1 MPLFSAAWE
10 IVKMVLM
17 VVARYH
23 RFEKFSQKLCHLWDN
38 HNHHL
43 SHITNTITIIQ
54 SQWPSQP
61 HHTTPR
67 PLHAHSWIRAPW
79 HSLLRA
85 YAPSKQKMSMLTSFL
100 DKSCF
105 CWSLPVWSG
114 TQNTVQGQIVT
125 ANDKLVQMRNSGSL
139 LQIRYYHKFYNYQ
152 SLVLL
157 VSHRIAAQADIVVF
171 LPAVEFVWKS
181 IWLNLQEVS
190 TCHMVFTDNCAS
202 TNQNSNYL
210 VWVWTESSWFKI
222 QSNLI
227 KLQSKLKLSG
237 LSLVESSWFK
247 IQFGDCKLLKF
258 VCPHLCFHLWRA
270 KFALL
275 KMS

>member
-1 MPLFSAAWE
+1 
-10 IVKMVLM
+10 
-17 VVARYH
+17 
-23 RFEKFSQKLCHLWDN
+23 
-38 HNHHL
+38 
-43 SHITNTITIIQ
+43 
-54 SQWPSQP
+54 
-61 HHTTPR
+61 
-67 PLHAHSWIRAPW
+67 
-79 HSLLRA
+79 
-85 YAPSKQKMSMLTSFL
+85 
-100 DKSCF
+100 
-105 CWSLPVWSG
+105 
-114 TQNTVQGQIVT
+114 
-125 ANDKLVQMRNSGSL
+125 MRNSGSL

-157 VSHRIAAQADIVVF
+157 VSHCIAAQADIVVF

-210 VWVWTESSWFKI
+210 VWVWAESSWFKI

-247 IQFGDCKLLKF
+247 IQIEDCKFLSLF
-258 VCPHLCFHLWRA
+258 VFTSAFSSRICTFEDEQGLGPT
-270 KFALL
+270 
-275 KMS
+275 

>member
-1 MPLFSAAWE
+1 MLFFAAAWE

-23 RFEKFSQKLCHLWDN
+23 RFKKFSQKLCHLWDN

-43 SHITNTITIIQ
+43 SHITNTITIRQ
-54 SQWPSQP
+54 SKWPSQP

-67 PLHAHSWIRAPW
+67 PLHPHSWIRAPW

-85 YAPSKQKMSMLTSFL
+85 YAPSKHAHAHA
-100 DKSCF
+100 
-105 CWSLPVWSG
+105 V
-114 TQNTVQGQIVT
+114 
-125 ANDKLVQMRNSGSL
+125 
-139 LQIRYYHKFYNYQ
+139 
-152 SLVLL
+152 
-157 VSHRIAAQADIVVF
+157 VVF

-210 VWVWTESSWFKI
+210 VWVWLKAAD
-222 QSNLI
+222 
-227 KLQSKLKLSG
+227 SKF
-237 LSLVESSWFK
+237 SLAIASF
-247 IQFGDCKLLKF
+247 
-258 VCPHLCFHLWRA
+258 
-270 KFALL
+270 
-275 KMS
+275 